1 MQTLRDSVWRFVSS
15 AALLGSPEALDD
27 AFSRVIGQVA
37 FSRFD
42 SRLLTRYPSGPT
54 VRVLSDCGLG
64 AWNDHYNRQGLV
76 NQDPCMEYGR
86 SGDHGMRPAFTWS
99 DVRDQM
105 PLGSGDPIWSE
116 ARSGGMREAFV
127 VSTRVAANDFLVVR
141 MVGEESDFD
150 PEARPVLNA
159 LAVLYGALQHQ
170 LAKPPA
176 PAAPALTARER
187 QCLVWVA
194 QGKSDT
200 DIGVILGMSRHTVQT
215 HVEKAKT
222 KLGVASRVQA
232 AFEAHKRGELAIP

>member
-1 MQTLRDSVWRFVSS
+1 MQALRDSAWGFISS

-27 AFSRVIGQVA
+27 AFSRAIGKMA

-42 SRLLTRYPSGPT
+42 SRLLTRHPSGPT

-64 AWNDHYNRQGLV
+64 AWNDHYSRQGLV
-76 NQDPCMEYGR
+76 NHDPCMDYGR
-86 SGDHGMRPAFTWS
+86 GGQSGMRPAFTWG

-127 VSTRVAANDFLVVR
+127 ISTRVAANDFLVVR
-141 MVGEESDFD
+141 MVSDEPDFD

-159 LAVLYGALQHQ
+159 LAVLYGALQNQ
-170 LAKPPA
+170 MTK
-176 PAAPALTARER
+176 PAAPVASALTARER
-187 QCLVWVA
+187 ECLGWVA

-200 DIGVILGMSRHTVQT
+200 DIGAILGMSRHTVQT